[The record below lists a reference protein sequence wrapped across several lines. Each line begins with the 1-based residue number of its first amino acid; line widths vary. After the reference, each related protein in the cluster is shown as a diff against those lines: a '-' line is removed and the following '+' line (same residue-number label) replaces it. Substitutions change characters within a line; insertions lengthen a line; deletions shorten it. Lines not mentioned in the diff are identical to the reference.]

1 MRNDPGRYML
11 VPAWD
16 LMGTWQSGNEDA
28 FNDAYGSLLTINAA
42 DGTVIDRG
50 FGY

>member
-1 MRNDPGRYML
+1 ML

-16 LMGTWQSGNEDA
+16 LMGTYQFGNDDPI
-28 FNDAYGSLLTINAA
+28 NDAYGGLLTINAT